1 MKIDFKYSTLKI
13 IYILNKLNNVNV
25 KTSPP
30 QPEKH
35 QHQISEIS
43 KTCRLYFPTDD
54 KSDKY

>member
-1 MKIDFKYSTLKI
+1 METDFKYSTIKI
-13 IYILNKLNNVNV
+13 IYILNKLINVNV

-35 QHQISEIS
+35 KHQISEIS
-43 KTCRLYFPTDD
+43 KTGRLYFPTDD